1 MTRKLITSLLAAA
14 VLIVTGTGLAQVDDR
29 ARELLEGL
37 STEADFGEI
46 HTIEQKMV
54 MNLADMDMSTTS
66 HVIIDYDN
74 ERAAI
79 ITETMG
85 MEMVMRFIDGSMSM
99 VMSGMVMPLPPGSE
113 DAFDGIFED
122 VTYDELL
129 DYEGVTA
136 TYDGVVSYA
145 DVLTGHQVSYS
156 GNAQIAGPAGLPDDA
171 SDMRFI
177 FDDAGNMLGTVVSM
191 GATDLVSINVGEPLV
206 DGIPIYSAEMYEVS
220 GDEAKLF
227 ATVTYELIRINEPI
241 DESLFQ

>member
-14 VLIVTGTGLAQVDDR
+14 VLIVTGTGVAELKALAR
-29 ARELLEGL
+29 ARLEWL

-54 MNLADMDMSTTS
+54 TNLGDMDMSTTS

-206 DGIPIYSAEMYEVS
+206 DGIPIFSAEMYEVS

-227 ATVTYELIRINEPI
+227 ATMTYELIRINEPI
-241 DESLFQ
+241 DETLFQ